1 MSKLLIKSAG
11 TWTYPESVYVKQNDR
26 WKSVREVW
34 VKEGDEWKVSWP
46 NNTGTLTYSEP
57 SFGVFQVP
65 DGVYSIE
72 IYWPTSSTYISSS
85 TLAVTPGSQISYR
98 IGEPGESSDFG
109 GVSTTKVN
117 REVARFRGVVDH
129 TLTQKFTVVSTSTS
143 TYSNYEDSVGLDAT
157 DLAAAVL
164 AQGLYYEESNETL
177 QGDKLTNISL
187 TPMLIDNILPSVDYR
202 VEITETNFAGGGTS
216 IVMQQPTSGNSYVAG
231 VNTGDPVGTYSDNNV
246 HYFIL
251 NFQQVTPISIKW
263 GDWSQLLPIS
273 VPFITLISP
282 STGTTAGGTPITISG
297 TGFTGA
303 TGATLD
309 GAPIASFNV
318 VSDTTATGVTPAG
331 SIGSASIVI
340 TRPGSSGSTNG
351 LFTYI

>member
-164 AQGLYYEESNETL
+164 TQGLYYEESNETL

-231 VNTGDPVGTYSDNNV
+231 VNTGDPVGVYSDNNV

-318 VSDTTATGVTPAG
+318 VSDTTATGVTPSG

-340 TRPGSSGSTNG
+340 TRPGSTGSANG